1 MRHQSQR
8 PAMLILASTLVVA
21 GGLLSSNVVA
31 RDSAIDTRLEIH
43 ARALDS
49 RPQSRIEA
57 DQAMDGAVAASVI
70 GAISAQF
77 DGREVAVRLDEV
89 AVQPASVR
97 DRNVNGAGR
106 LRIGDDDSWI
116 PFRFDVLYDT
126 RTASVSHP
134 AITLGD
140 DTAGHPIAVDSS
152 LARAL
157 GQRVDMALDDEFAQQ
172 PVQLVVDRVTT
183 AEAGTRY
190 LRVEALGTADF
201 DAEGVV
207 PAQVQALYDRKT
219 GEWLRVDYEL
229 GTTSNW
235 SERGV
240 AVASR

>member
-1 MRHQSQR
+1 
-8 PAMLILASTLVVA
+8 MLTLVSTVIVA
-21 GGLLSSNVVA
+21 CGLLSSNVVA
-31 RDSAIDTRLEIH
+31 RDDATDTKLQIQ

-49 RPQSRIEA
+49 QPQSRIEA
-57 DQAMDGAVAASVI
+57 DQAMDGAVAAAVI
-70 GAISAQF
+70 GAISTQF
-77 DGREVAVRLDEV
+77 GEREVAVRLDEV

-97 DRNVNGAGR
+97 DRSVNGAGR

-126 RTASVSHP
+126 RTASVSYP

-140 DTAGHPIAVDSS
+140 GAAAREIALDSS

-157 GQRVDMALDDEFAQQ
+157 GRRVDAALHSEFAQQ
-172 PVQLVVDRVTT
+172 PVQLVVGRATT

-190 LRVEALGTADF
+190 LLVEALGTADF
-201 DAEGVV
+201 ADEGVV

-235 SERGV
+235 SDRGV
-240 AVASR
+240 AVATR